1 VLPGETRRG
10 VICFEFYMTRR
21 FSSRFFVVCAS
32 DIVEI
37 SFSGAIK

>member
-10 VICFEFYMTRR
+10 IICFKFYITRR

-32 DIVEI
+32 DMVKI